1 MDHNLGAIILSAGY
15 SSRMNGFKPLFPVQG
30 EYAVKRCI
38 DLFKNAGIHN
48 VVTVTGY
55 RSDELIPFVRE
66 YNSDY
71 VINENFKEGMYSSAV
86 CGIQKLIQISD
97 ISAFFLLPV
106 DICAIKVCTVQ
117 KLMHIYE
124 KNPDHIIY
132 PFFDGEK
139 GHPPLIPSAF
149 IPEII
154 ESRGRNFGI
163 RGVLENHRDASVDVK
178 VPDRGIALDM
188 DTKDDYEK
196 ICEYAKYSY
205 APDDKEIKCIYEI
218 CSVPPNVIEHCMKV
232 AELSVKTAV
241 LLNEKGA
248 GLDMHLI
255 KSSAL
260 LHDIAKGQT
269 NHALLGKNIM
279 QQYGYPKVGDIIG
292 EHMDINLESDDSI
305 SEKEIVYLC
314 DKMVKGTKIVTI
326 EERFDIAKEKF
337 KGKPDIIEL
346 AFERIKKAAII
357 KSKAEK
363 ISGIKIE
370 EINL

>member
-1 MDHNLGAIILSAGY
+1 MDHNVGAIILSAGY
-15 SSRMNGFKPLFPVQG
+15 SSRMNGFKPLLPVHG
-30 EYAVKRCI
+30 EYAVKRCV

-48 VVTVTGY
+48 IVTVTGY

-86 CGIQKLIQISD
+86 CGIKKLTETCD

-117 KLMHIYE
+117 KLMHVYE
-124 KNPDHIIY
+124 ENPNHIIY
-132 PFFDGEK
+132 PSFDGER
-139 GHPPLIPSAF
+139 GHPPLIPSAL

-154 ESRGRNFGI
+154 ESKGI
-163 RGVLENHRDASVDVK
+163 NSGIKGILEKHESTSVK
-178 VPDRGIALDM
+178 VPDRGIVLDM
-188 DTKDDYEK
+188 DTKDDYER

-218 CSVPPNVIEHCMKV
+218 CSVPSNVIEHCMKV
-232 AELSVKTAV
+232 SELSEKIAV

-248 GLDMHLI
+248 GLDIHLI

-260 LHDIAKGQT
+260 LHDIAKGQN
-269 NHALLGKNIM
+269 NHALLGRNIM
-279 QQYGYPKVGDIIG
+279 QQYGYQRVGDIIG
-292 EHMDINLESDDSI
+292 EHMDINLESNNTI

-314 DKMVKGTKIVTI
+314 DKMVKGTQEVTI
-326 EERFDIAKEKF
+326 EERFNIAKEKF

-346 AFERIKKAAII
+346 AFGRIKKAAII

-363 ISGIKIE
+363 ILGI
-370 EINL
+370 